1 MLSQWLTLQKT
12 TTTTTKQCWLPL
24 CTGYDDSTSALSH
37 FLLPTP
43 TDYFSNHN
51 FMDTNRNNIYEDY
64 TSPSLIDSAS
74 KASLKSVMWKCSMG
88 QDWTQLWLAVFYS
101 TDPASS
107 SRSNSGY
114 EEKIYFSHVNAKRGV
129 LKSTGT
135 SLLRLSGWRRNLP
148 SASCTTQLFLS
159 LEKLEAILLT
169 NTEMRKE
176 ENAFLL
182 S

>member
-1 MLSQWLTLQKT
+1 MLASSLHRLWWFNICPFSFIVPNPYWLFLESQFHGHQQEQYIW
-12 TTTTTKQCWLPL
+12 
-24 CTGYDDSTSALSH
+24 
-37 FLLPTP
+37 
-43 TDYFSNHN
+43 
-51 FMDTNRNNIYEDY
+51 Y
-64 TSPSLIDSAS
+64 TSPSLTDSAS

-114 EEKIYFSHVNAKRGV
+114 EEKIYFSHVNAERGV

-135 SLLRLSGWRRNLP
+135 SVLRLSGWRKNSP
-148 SASCTTQLFLS
+148 SASCTTQLSLS
-159 LEKLEAILLT
+159 LEKLEAIFLT
-169 NTEMRKE
+169 NTDMRKE
-176 ENAFLL
+176 ENAFRL